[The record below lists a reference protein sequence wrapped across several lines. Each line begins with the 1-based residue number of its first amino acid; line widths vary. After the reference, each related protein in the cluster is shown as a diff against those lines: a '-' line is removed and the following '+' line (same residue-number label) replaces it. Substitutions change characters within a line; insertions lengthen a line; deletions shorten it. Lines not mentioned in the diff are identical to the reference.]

1 MHFENV
7 YGVGGLDDKFWITES
22 AVEELGKA
30 GKMKGWG
37 STEENEGLQ
46 MQNHDKA
53 LNSPG
58 AWGEQQCEAD
68 AIGPRCQSTQQLN
81 VSLFNLR
88 IQYFQ

>member
-1 MHFENV
+1 M
-7 YGVGGLDDKFWITES
+7 YMGLGDSMTNS
-22 AVEELGKA
+22 ALQRVQWKNLGKQERW
-30 GKMKGWG
+30 KVRG
-37 STEENEGLQ
+37 STEENESLQ
-46 MQNHDKA
+46 MRNQDKG

-88 IQYFQ
+88 TQYFQ